1 MDELE
6 AATTPT
12 VKPTSNAA
20 VMAATARKIFIR
32 SDIKRKFFFHGKLG
46 FRQFSDSRRP

>member
-1 MDELE
+1 MELDE
-6 AATTPT
+6 AATIPT

-32 SDIKRKFFFHGKLG
+32 SDIERKFFFHWKLG
-46 FRQFSDSRRP
+46 FHQSANGPRP